1 MVPWHIMTLLE
12 TRHDKVH
19 FIPLDQIHRMQG
31 LLNMDL
37 AKCYFTGI
45 DKQINRL
52 GTFRATNKH
61 ATGRYEGTHSY
72 EMKVHMIRCK
82 THEGTTCIWVMDL
95 RPSSSKLCKL

>member
-1 MVPWHIMTLLE
+1 MLTWQNMTLLE

-37 AKCYFTGI
+37 AKSYFTEI

-52 GTFRATNKH
+52 GAFRATKEH
-61 ATGRYEGTHSY
+61 VIGRSEETHSY
-72 EMKVHMIRCK
+72 GMKVHMIRCK
-82 THEGTTCIWVMDL
+82 THEE
-95 RPSSSKLCKL
+95 PQA